1 VNGPLVPSAMTAT
14 PLAPDCAVLGYVL
27 KQWDHTAN
35 QIAVWAVQAT
45 LGVGRIYLL
54 PDKYK

>member
-1 VNGPLVPSAMTAT
+1 MTAT